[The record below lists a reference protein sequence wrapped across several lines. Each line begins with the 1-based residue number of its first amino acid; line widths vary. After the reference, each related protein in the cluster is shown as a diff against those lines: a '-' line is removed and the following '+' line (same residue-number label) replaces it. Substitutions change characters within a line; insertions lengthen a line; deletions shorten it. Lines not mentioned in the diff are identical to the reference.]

1 MKSERALDNAMP
13 RRSDSIRHLE
23 LALGHTFIDRNLLE
37 QALTHASVR
46 GAGRQRP
53 DNERL
58 EFIGDR
64 VLALAIA
71 NELYT
76 RHPNARE
83 GELARAFNR
92 LVRGETCAAVARSI
106 DLGPCLI
113 LSESEADSGGRDKH
127 TILAD
132 AMEAVLAA
140 IYLEAG
146 FDRARN
152 IILELWSARLDG
164 VPAGAGAAADAK
176 SALQEWA
183 QGQGLPLPCYTEES
197 RTGPDHAPRF
207 ITRVTIDGR
216 LMAEGEGTSKRQA
229 EQAAATAMLKAQGV
243 WSKPSRE

>member
-1 MKSERALDNAMP
+1 MP
-13 RRSDSIRHLE
+13 RRSDHIRRLE
-23 LALGHTFIDRNLLE
+23 TALGHTFKDRNLLE

-71 NELYT
+71 SELYF
-76 RHPNARE
+76 RHPKARE

-92 LVRGETCAAVARSI
+92 LVRGETCAAIARSI

-113 LSESEADSGGRDKH
+113 LSDSEADSGGRDKH

-140 IYLEAG
+140 VYLETG
-146 FDRARN
+146 FERARE
-152 IILELWSARLDG
+152 IILELWNERLERAS
-164 VPAGAGAAADAK
+164 AGAGIIADAK

-183 QGQGLPLPCYTEES
+183 QGQGLALPCYTEES

-207 ITRVTIDGR
+207 VTRVTIDGR

-229 EQAAATAMLKAQGV
+229 EQAAAAAMLKSQGV
-243 WSKPSRE
+243 WSKSKRE